1 MTARDARPLGIA
13 LVRRLALVG
22 ALGIGAATALLL
34 AVLESGQAAW
44 WSAAT
49 GVVLLLLLLA
59 TVWHNIAR
67 WVTDPLRQVGQ
78 DMAALVEPGGPPPEQ
93 ATPAPA
99 EIRSLSRRLALVRR
113 QMQEQVGR
121 RELHSFRLGRAESR
135 AALVH
140 NARNALSP
148 ISAILS
154 HGLAQPPIAEREMI
168 ERVIAELAGGDVPAA
183 RREKLAAY
191 LLTAVDAAARAR
203 EERLA
208 QFETGRAALA
218 NVLDIIG
225 GPQDRA
231 AEALVLERC
240 DISDLIA
247 RNGAIARYGEGHSI
261 AVTFPATPCWVR
273 ADRVILGQV
282 IGNLFRNAVEAIAA
296 RGDGAGQVIVTVTAG
311 PRVGV
316 VIADDGDGF
325 DPIDAP
331 MLFQHGY
338 STRKAK
344 SGGLGLHWSANWIA
358 AMNGTLRLDSEGPGR
373 GARAILTLPAG

>member
-1 MTARDARPLGIA
+1 MTARIARPLGAA
-13 LVRRLALVG
+13 LVRRLVLVG
-22 ALGIGAATALLL
+22 ALGIAVAGLSLVLL
-34 AVLESGQAAW
+34 AGRHVALASV
-44 WSAAT
+44 AT
-49 GVVLLLLLLA
+49 GAVLLLVLLA
-59 TVWHNIAR
+59 TVRHGIAR
-67 WVTDPLRQVGQ
+67 WVTDPLRQVGR
-78 DMAALVEPGGPPPEQ
+78 DMAALVDPGRSPPDE
-93 ATPAPA
+93 ASPAPA
-99 EIRSLSRRLALVRR
+99 EIRSLSRRLAMVQR
-113 QMQEQVGR
+113 QMEEQAGR
-121 RELHSFRLGRAESR
+121 RELHSFQLGRAEIR

-140 NARNALSP
+140 NTRNALSP

-154 HGLAQPPIAEREMI
+154 HGLAQPPIAERETI
-168 ERVIAELAGGDVPAA
+168 ERAITELAGGDVPPA

-203 EERLA
+203 VDRLA

-240 DISDLIA
+240 DVSDLIA

-261 AVTFPATPCWVR
+261 AVSFPATPCWVR
-273 ADRVILGQV
+273 ADRVILSQV
-282 IGNLFRNAVEAIAA
+282 IGNVFRNAAEAIAA
-296 RGDGAGQVIVTVTAG
+296 RGGGAGQVIVTVTDG
-311 PRVGV
+311 PLVRV
-316 VIADDGDGF
+316 VIADDGEGF

-344 SGGLGLHWSANWIA
+344 SGGLGLHWSANWMA
-358 AMNGTLRLDSEGPGR
+358 AMGGTLRLDSEGPGR

>member
-1 MTARDARPLGIA
+1 MTVRAARPLGAA

-22 ALGIGAATALLL
+22 GIGVAAAGLSLALL
-34 AVLESGQAAW
+34 VTRHAALW
-44 WSAAT
+44 GVAT
-49 GVVLLLLLLA
+49 GVVLLVVLLA
-59 TVWHNIAR
+59 TVRHGAAR

-78 DMAALVEPGGPPPEQ
+78 EMAALFEPGRAPPDELS
-93 ATPAPA
+93 AAPA

-113 QMQEQVGR
+113 QMEEQAGR
-121 RELHSFRLGRAESR
+121 RELHSFQLGRAESR

-140 NARNALSP
+140 NTRNALSP

-154 HGLAQPPIAEREMI
+154 HGLAQPPIAERETI
-168 ERVIAELAGGDVPAA
+168 ERVIAELAGGDVPPA
-183 RREKLAAY
+183 RREKLAVY

-203 EERLA
+203 VERLA

-240 DISDLIA
+240 DVSDLIA
-247 RNGAIARYGEGHSI
+247 RNGAIARYGDGHSI
-261 AVTFPATPCWVR
+261 AVAFPATPCWVR
-273 ADRVILGQV
+273 ADRVILSQV
-282 IGNLFRNAVEAIAA
+282 IGNLFRNAAEAIAV

-325 DPIDAP
+325 DPLDAP

-344 SGGLGLHWSANWIA
+344 SGGLGLHWSANWMA
-358 AMNGTLRLDSEGPGR
+358 AMDGTLRLDSEGPGR

>member
-1 MTARDARPLGIA
+1 MTARVARPLGAA
-13 LVRRLALVG
+13 LVRRLVLAG
-22 ALGIGAATALLL
+22 ALGIAVAGLSLVLL
-34 AVLESGQAAW
+34 AGRHVALGSV
-44 WSAAT
+44 AT
-49 GVVLLLLLLA
+49 GAVLLLVLLA
-59 TVWHNIAR
+59 TVRHGIAR
-67 WVTDPLRQVGQ
+67 WVTDPLRQVGR
-78 DMAALVEPGGPPPEQ
+78 DMAALVEPGRSPPDE
-93 ATPAPA
+93 ASPAPA
-99 EIRSLSRRLALVRR
+99 EIRSLSRRLAMVQR
-113 QMQEQVGR
+113 QMEEQAGR
-121 RELHSFRLGRAESR
+121 RELHSFQLGRAEIR

-140 NARNALSP
+140 NTRNALSP

-154 HGLAQPPIAEREMI
+154 HGLAQPPIAERETI
-168 ERVIAELAGGDVPAA
+168 ERAIAELAGGDVPPA

-203 EERLA
+203 VDRLA

-240 DISDLIA
+240 DVNDLIA

-261 AVTFPATPCWVR
+261 AVSFPATPCWVR
-273 ADRVILGQV
+273 ADRVILSQV
-282 IGNLFRNAVEAIAA
+282 IGNVFRNAAEAIAA
-296 RGDGAGQVIVTVTAG
+296 RGGGAGQVIVTVTDG
-311 PRVGV
+311 PLVRVV
-316 VIADDGDGF
+316 MEDDGEGF

-338 STRKAK
+338 STRKAR
-344 SGGLGLHWSANWIA
+344 SGGLGLHWSANWMA
-358 AMNGTLRLDSEGPGR
+358 AMGGTLRLDSEGPGR